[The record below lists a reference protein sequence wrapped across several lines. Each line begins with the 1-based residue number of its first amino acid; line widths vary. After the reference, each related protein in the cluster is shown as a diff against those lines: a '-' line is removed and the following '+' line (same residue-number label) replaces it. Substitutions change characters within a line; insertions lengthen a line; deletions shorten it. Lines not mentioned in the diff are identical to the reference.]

1 MGNTHRKGPIGLGIA
16 AIGAALVIGLTAA
29 PVQAQDGRWCQ
40 KNPDR
45 CARLKD
51 RIRTRCQQDPA
62 WCARLRD
69 RMRQRRAARRSG
81 QGSDSGRLIRQTIRH
96 GGMDREYWWAK
107 PTDAGRKVPLVVVLH
122 GGGGRALQVARYTG
136 FVDQA
141 IKSRFAVMFPQGVKR
156 RWNDGRRV
164 NRSPKTDDVG
174 FLRAAVQRILRKNRQ
189 IESRRVFFTGISNG
203 GFMSMRIACDA
214 SDLVAGVAAV
224 TAQFNGPL
232 SRRCTA
238 ARPVPVLMMNGTA
251 DPLVPYNG
259 GSVGGRFF
267 SRGVAA
273 STDATA
279 AFWRRRNGC
288 ATQGTV
294 TRLPDV
300 DKSDGVTTVR
310 TAWTA
315 CQTGAPVV
323 LYKLIGG
330 GHTWPGKRPYLPV
343 RVIGR
348 SSRDMDG
355 TAVIWRFFAS
365 LPARR

>member
-1 MGNTHRKGPIGLGIA
+1 MRNHSGKKLIGLGAA
-16 AIGAALVIGLTAA
+16 AIGAALMSGLAA
-29 PVQAQDGRWCQ
+29 GPVQAQDGRWCQ
-40 KNPDR
+40 NNPDR

-51 RIRTRCQQDPA
+51 RIRARCQQDPA
-62 WCARLRD
+62 WCARLRE
-69 RMRQRRAARRSG
+69 RLRKRRAG
-81 QGSDSGRLIRQTIRH
+81 QRVDAQRLTRASLRH
-96 GGMDREYWWAK
+96 GGRNREFWWRL
-107 PTDAGRKVPLVVVLH
+107 PTKTNTGGKVPLVVVLH

-141 IKSRFAVMFPQGVKR
+141 IKSGFAVMFPQGVKR

-164 NRSPKTDDVG
+164 NRSPNTDDVG
-174 FLRAAVQRILRKNRQ
+174 FLRAAVQHILRRNGR
-189 IESRRVFFTGISNG
+189 IDPRRVFFTGISNG
-203 GFMSMRIACDA
+203 GFMSMRMACDA
-214 SDLVAGVAAV
+214 SDLLAGVAAV

-259 GSVGGRFF
+259 GAVGGRFF

-273 STDATA
+273 STEATA

-288 ATQGTV
+288 ATKGTV
-294 TRLPDV
+294 TRLSDT
-300 DKSDGVTTVR
+300 DKTDGVTTVR

-315 CQTGAPVV
+315 CRTGAPVI

-330 GHTWPGKRPYLPV
+330 GHTWPGKRPYLPARIV
-343 RVIGR
+343 GR

-365 LPARR
+365 LPPRR